1 MYRRVRFPAT
11 GANPRKELSPASA
24 GLFHAG
30 PPRSAQPTERL
41 GVGVVG
47 LLCFGGTVRA
57 LYGQTQRWTHLA
69 PLPCGGAFVCVRRV
83 GTPTTETNAP
93 ARRLRGGLAGLA
105 RRGLVHHHLHLLW
118 ASDRQAYPP
127 PSVGWRLLR
136 IPSRSSAAKICQ
148 SSARLFRN
156 VLRRGSFS

>member
-1 MYRRVRFPAT
+1 MYRRVCFPAT

-47 LLCFGGTVRA
+47 LLCFGGIVRA
-57 LYGQTQRWTHLA
+57 LYGKTQRWTHLA

-105 RRGLVHHHLHLLW
+105 RRGL
-118 ASDRQAYPP
+118 ATTTSIFSGPSDRQAYPP
-127 PSVGWRLLR
+127 PSVGC
-136 IPSRSSAAKICQ
+136 PAVTQ
-148 SSARLFRN
+148 
-156 VLRRGSFS
+156 RGVPPATE